1 MTEVLR
7 MQCPR
12 CGADVLSDART
23 CPQCGIDLTFLHTF
37 RELQHDVHQARE
49 EAASM
54 ATRLSHLQENFD
66 RFARRLDASLTNLV
80 RYTPLASGPRM
91 PEASTASVPE
101 GDLPAGEP
109 AVMPSSPAEP
119 LPVEQQAAEIRFG
132 QKWLLIVGV
141 AMTVLGI
148 GFFLKYAF
156 DQNWVGPA
164 GRIALAYLA
173 AGAFLGG
180 GEWFRHQRATT
191 FGLYLIGGGIATLYL
206 TTFAAF
212 HLYGLLSQVAAF
224 GFMVLVTVLAGTL
237 ALFYDA
243 KWLAVLGLIGGFLTP
258 VILSTGQAQQVVLMS
273 YMALLNGGIL
283 AIATRKRWALLNTL
297 GFVLTWLLFAAWYSR
312 YYSDARFWVTTFFLQ
327 LFFLIYA
334 VVPFVYYFAHAS
346 HERLTGLSLTVCN
359 AFIAFGFSFAMIRVH
374 TSLQAVSVVALAY
387 AGLFLAMASCLH
399 QRYSENL
406 EPFVLLLAKGLLFLI
421 ITVPILFSGHWITV
435 FWAVQALVLLWAA
448 LHVRNRWLCRGA
460 MVLLLLAVGKFVL
473 HDYAAIFRLQSGG
486 LWFWE
491 LYYARGYTWLWL
503 ERWVTTVVVLGV
515 LVKSAQM
522 LYIADPAL
530 QPWQGEAAG
539 LLCGAWVVL
548 TFVVLNYEVSA
559 FFHDYASPAHF
570 AAISVLWALCSILLM
585 VVGFLRNQALLRKGA
600 LGLFAATVLKVF
612 LADMANVSTPFRIIS
627 FVVLG
632 LMLIGA
638 SYLYYRYR
646 ERILPAP
653 TTGDV
658 SR

>member
-12 CGADVLSDART
+12 CAADVLSDALT
-23 CPQCGIDLTFLHTF
+23 CPHCGIDLTFLHAF
-37 RELQHDVHQARE
+37 RELQRDVRQVNEDATII
-49 EAASM
+49 
-54 ATRLSHLQENFD
+54 ATRLSHLQEKFD
-66 RFARRLDASLTNLV
+66 MFARRLDASLTNLV
-80 RYTPLASGPRM
+80 RYTPLAAAPQM
-91 PEASTASVPE
+91 PASSTASM
-101 GDLPAGEP
+101 PAGSMLEGEP
-109 AVMPSSPAEP
+109 AAVPPLPPEP
-119 LPVEQQAAEIRFG
+119 LPVQQQAAEIRFG
-132 QKWLLIVGV
+132 QKGLLIVGV

-173 AGAFLGG
+173 AGAFLGC
-180 GEWFRHQRATT
+180 GEWFRHQRVTT

-212 HLYGLLSQVAAF
+212 HLYSLLGQVPAF
-224 GFMVLVTVLAGTL
+224 GFMVLVTILAGAL

-258 VILSTGQAQQVVLMS
+258 VILSTGQDQQVVLMA
-273 YMALLNGGIL
+273 YMAMLNGGIL
-283 AIATRKRWALLNTL
+283 AIATRKRWSLLNTL
-297 GFVLTWLLFAAWYSR
+297 GFILTWLLFAGWYAS
-312 YYSDARFWVTTFFLQ
+312 YYSDARFWVTTFFLH

-334 VVPFVYYFAHAS
+334 FVPFVYYFVQAS
-346 HERLTGLSLTVCN
+346 HERLAALTITVLN
-359 AFIAFGFSFAMIRVH
+359 AFIAFGFSFAMIRAH
-374 TSLQAVSVVALAY
+374 TALMAVSIVTLAY
-387 AGLFLAMASCLH
+387 ASLFLGMANFLH
-399 QRYSENL
+399 RRYRENL

-435 FWAVQALVLLWAA
+435 FWAVQAVVLLWAA

-473 HDYAAIFRLQSGG
+473 HDYATIFRLQYGG

-491 LYYARGYTWLWL
+491 LYYARGYAWLWL

-515 LVKSAQM
+515 VLRSAQM
-522 LYIADPAL
+522 LHTADAAL
-530 QPWQGEAAG
+530 QPWQGEPAG
-539 LLCGAWVVL
+539 LIFGAWVVL

-559 FFHDYASPAHF
+559 FFHDYASQAHF
-570 AAISVLWALCSILLM
+570 AAISVLWALCSIFLM

-600 LGLFAATVLKVF
+600 IGLFAITVLKVF

-646 ERILPAP
+646 ERILPTA
-653 TTGDV
+653 TTGNMPQ
-658 SR
+658 

>member
-12 CGADVLSDART
+12 CAADVLSDART
-23 CPQCGIDLTFLHTF
+23 CPRCGIDLTFLYAF
-37 RELQHDVHQARE
+37 RELQRDVHQAKE
-49 EAASM
+49 EAAGI
-54 ATRLSHLQENFD
+54 ATRLGYLQEKFD
-66 RFARRLDASLTNLV
+66 LFARRLDASLTNLV
-80 RYTPLASGPRM
+80 RYTPLEAVPQT
-91 PEASTASVPE
+91 PETSTASVPE
-101 GDLPAGEP
+101 GGMPEGEP
-109 AVMPSSPAEP
+109 AAVPPSPREP
-119 LPVEQQAAEIRFG
+119 LPVQPQAAEIHFG

-180 GEWFRHQRATT
+180 GEWFRHQGATT

-212 HLYGLLSQVAAF
+212 HLYGLLGQVPAF
-224 GFMVLVTVLAGTL
+224 GFMVLVTVLAGAL
-237 ALFYDA
+237 SLFYDA
-243 KWLAVLGLIGGFLTP
+243 IWLAVLGLIGGFLTP
-258 VILSTGQAQQVVLMS
+258 VVLSTGQDQQVVLMS
-273 YMALLNGGIL
+273 YMAMLNGGIL
-283 AIATRKRWALLNTL
+283 AIATRKRWALLNAL
-297 GFVLTWLLFAAWYSR
+297 GFALTWLLFAAWYAR
-312 YYSDARFWVTTFFLQ
+312 YYSDARFWVTTFFLN

-334 VVPFVYYFAHAS
+334 FVPFMYYFRHAS
-346 HERLTGLSLTVCN
+346 HERLTGLSLTVLN
-359 AFIAFGFSFAMIRVH
+359 AFIAFGFSFAMIRAH

-387 AGLFLAMASCLH
+387 AGLFLGMANFLH

-421 ITVPILFSGHWITV
+421 ITVPILCSGHWITV
-435 FWAVQALVLLWAA
+435 FWAVQAMVLLWAA

-473 HDYAAIFRLQSGG
+473 HDYAEIFRLQSGG

-491 LYYARGYTWLWL
+491 LYYARGYAWLWL
-503 ERWVTTVVVLGV
+503 ERWVTTVVVLGM
-515 LVKSAQM
+515 LLKSAQM
-522 LYIADPAL
+522 LRTADPAL

-539 LLCGAWVVL
+539 LLFGVWVVL

-559 FFHDYASPAHF
+559 FFHDYASQAHF

-585 VVGFLRNQALLRKGA
+585 VVGFLHNQALLRKGA

-612 LADMANVSTPFRIIS
+612 LADMANVRTPFRIIS

-646 ERILPAP
+646 ERILPTT
-653 TTGDV
+653 TTGDML
-658 SR
+658 